1 MLAGESIRAVRSRD
15 AAVGEELR
23 VSRPVFKK
31 MAETKKSTP
40 SDSVGFKNRLNSV
53 KFDKN

>member
-1 MLAGESIRAVRSRD
+1 VRSRD

-31 MAETKKSTP
+31 TAETKKSTP
-40 SDSVGFKNRLNSV
+40 SDSVGFKNQLNSV